1 MKFRDVSSLQSY
13 DFQGDVARPLLR
25 GGPLSELALLL
36 LLARFDGDVVGRT
49 AALRVRARDVAAE
62 NVDYDGVEVEAIP
75 EHAAAGLALTWA
87 LARTSNA
94 NVRLS
99 LTAEE

>member
-1 MKFRDVSSLQSY
+1 MKFRDVVSEQSF
-13 DFQGDVARPLLR
+13 DVRGDVARPLLD

-36 LLARFDGDVVGRT
+36 LIARFDGEVARLEAT
-49 AALRVRARDVAAE
+49 LRVRARDVAAE
-62 NVDYDGVEVEAIP
+62 NVDYDGVVIEPFP

-87 LARTSNA
+87 LARTGTA

-99 LTAEE
+99 LTEE